1 MEEIKNT
8 QIEEQEKIE
17 EQENIEEM
25 EKKEEKKF
33 TQKEVDEIVR
43 KRLNREKSKNADDLE
58 NLKIE
63 LNKKENSLKCK
74 EFLLNKNYP
83 YELLDIIPTDD
94 VEKFIDNVE
103 KIQKYFEKNIEP
115 PLFSADPVISSDSK
129 VLTRQKRKPKDYRNY

>member
-8 QIEEQEKIE
+8 QIE

>member
-8 QIEEQEKIE
+8 QIE

-33 TQKEVDEIVR
+33 TQKEVDEIIR